1 MKPAHFHQIRVKHDL
16 TMDQLAVFL
25 GVTKAA
31 VSRYESGN
39 RPIPGPVARLMK
51 LLEEEGEI
59 FYHKIAAWG

>member
-1 MKPAHFHQIRVKHDL
+1 MKPSHFHQIRVKHDL

-25 GVTKAA
+25 GLTKAA

-51 LLEEEGEI
+51 LLDEGGEK
-59 FYHKIAAWG
+59 FFHKISEWG